1 MKYMGHKGKLLSF
14 LGEILI
20 EESKNS
26 ASIAD
31 PFCGSGAVSWFL
43 AQNTNKAI
51 VSGDL
56 QEFAIHRAAAVTERI
71 LPLDPMGVYTPW
83 LKRANKLLERIT
95 EKFPNA
101 EQSVEPDADKT
112 DNMIKL
118 VLRSRVFCDTVLPN
132 IIKGLKRHF
141 PMTKAYGG
149 HYFSPLQ
156 ALMLDSLRSTLPL
169 DGGERSVA
177 LAALIETASRC
188 AASPGHTAQPFQ
200 PTATSAKYILEAWR
214 RPVDRLLLES
224 ITNISARHAGS
235 VGRAAAGDFSD
246 TIKTLNEG
254 DLVFADPPY
263 SDVHYSRF
271 YHVLETLAKG
281 VDVDVSGRGR
291 YPDISQRPSSRFS
304 LRGQSKFAAQ
314 DLVEGCHKNK
324 LGLVLTFP
332 SSAAS
337 NGLSADDFMS
347 IGKGLYSSIEQYQV
361 NSDFST
367 LGGNAKSRSAR
378 LKCQESIVCFRL

>member
-1 MKYMGHKGKLLSF
+1 MKYMGNKGKLLSF
-14 LGEILI
+14 LGDILI
-20 EESKNS
+20 EESKDS
-26 ASIAD
+26 EAIAD

-43 AQNTNKAI
+43 AENTKKSI
-51 VSGDL
+51 ISGDL
-56 QEFAIHRAAAVTERI
+56 QEFAICRAAAVTQRV
-71 LPLDPMGVYTPW
+71 LQLDPLAIYKPW
-83 LKRANKLLERIT
+83 MKRANKLLANIT

-101 EQSVEPDADKT
+101 EQSVEPDAHKT
-112 DNMIKL
+112 DNIIKL
-118 VLRSRVFCDTVLPN
+118 VLRSRIFCDTVLPN
-132 IIKGLKRHF
+132 ILVGLKRHF

-156 ALMLDSLRSTLPL
+156 ALTLDCLRSTLPTEEL
-169 DGGERSVA
+169 ERAVA

-200 PTATSAKYILEAWR
+200 PTVTSAKYILEAWK
-214 RPVDRLLLES
+214 RPVDRLLFES
-224 ITNISARHAGS
+224 ITSISARHASAIGK
-235 VGRAAAGDFSD
+235 ATTGDFVT
-246 TIKTLNEG
+246 TINSLKEG

-281 VDVDVSGRGR
+281 LDIQVTGRGR
-291 YPDISQRPSSRFS
+291 YPDLSERPSSRFS
-304 LRGQSKFAAQ
+304 LRAQSKHAAR
-314 DLVEGCHKNK
+314 DLVEGCHSRK

-332 SSAAS
+332 SSGAS
-337 NGLSADDFMS
+337 NGLLAQDFIDM
-347 IGKGLYSSIEQYQV
+347 GKGLYSSIEQYEV

-378 LKCQESIVCFRL
+378 LVCQESIVCFRL